1 MTTQLPLLSI
11 ITSIYNGGD
20 DILRFLKAISNQ
32 TYKNIEL
39 IIMEDCSTDT
49 RTLEIVEQLKNKKIE
64 MPMSYTFIQ
73 NEKNLGAVYSFQ
85 EGLKYAH
92 GEYFTFPQTDDYM
105 DNDFYEVM
113 MNKVIEKNYDAIT
126 GLLLCEVEKDVSI
139 KSEEI
144 LKDTTIS
151 LLDNI
156 RLPLEIRNHTG
167 QILSLFMPDIT
178 YCWFHVFSKKLLLH
192 DSDNLNFLNA
202 VKYSISE
209 TLYKNYKTGKIS
221 LMTPSFYYHKSH
233 KPFNNGG
240 IYNKTTKDYK
250 NALNVE
256 KFILNEMLDNYN
268 KALKVND

>member
-64 MPMSYTFIQ
+64 MPISYTFIQ

-105 DNDFYEVM
+105 DDDFYEVM
-113 MNKVIEKNYDAIT
+113 MNKIIEKNYDAVT

-156 RLPLEIRNHTG
+156 RLPLEVRNHTG

-192 DSDNLNFLNA
+192 DSESLNFLNA

-209 TLYKNYKTGKIS
+209 TLYKNYKRSKIS
-221 LMTPSFYYHKSH
+221 LMTPSFYYHKGH
-233 KPFNNGG
+233 KSFDNGG

-250 NALNVE
+250 NALNIE
-256 KFILNEMLDNYN
+256 KTILNEMLDNYN
-268 KALKVND
+268 KVLKVND